1 MSETAAA
8 SAGGGHLRHR
18 LDLLRQR
25 LQGRP
30 DSEHEQALLR
40 IVIVTLAFAYFLT
53 FGWLSDFADLS
64 LIRGMALSAG
74 YLVLSAVYVGLI
86 IVRPGVSHARRVV
99 AMVTDMTMISAAMY
113 WGRESAT
120 FLYPIYLWVTFGNG
134 FRYGNRYLALSAGAS
149 VLGFLPLTF
158 TPFWRA
164 QPDLAYGLLAGLIV
178 LPAYVATLIHKVT
191 EAKAQAEQANRA
203 KSRFLAVM
211 SHELRTPLNAI
222 IGMSDLLQDTRLD
235 EEQRD
240 MTRTVASSGRALLS
254 LIDQILDF
262 SKIEAGKMAVDIVDF
277 DLHAELADLV
287 SFLRPQAERK
297 GLRLLV
303 HLDPAAPFLLR
314 GGRQHLRQILI
325 NLVAN
330 AVKFTEKGHVALRV
344 GLVQGPPARGES
356 RASLLRFEIVDT
368 GAGIPPE
375 AQKSI
380 FQSFTQADGATNRR
394 FGGTGLGLAIVRE
407 LAQLMGGEVGV
418 ESRPQQGSRFWVK
431 LPFESRPGTIADTV
445 VESAAAESGEPFQLT
460 LLSRDAALAHAM
472 RPILVQDGSTLVEAS
487 GLGELRRALTA
498 RRDAG
503 HRYHALLLDARALP
517 QAPAGFLEELKC
529 LLPDAELAP
538 VLLREFAAPPEETRE
553 LERDFLA
560 ILDLPVE
567 RAAMTS
573 AAHALRSFD
582 TARRDSLAEKARHS
596 AMTRPRRRL
605 SVLVAED
612 NPINRKVTA
621 RILDRAGHQCRLV
634 EDGDQ
639 ALDALE
645 LGRFDIVLMDVNM
658 PGASGLDVVKIYR
671 AAHLT
676 DAHLPIVAL
685 TADATMET
693 RRHCEEAGMD
703 AYITKPVEAARLLEV
718 IDELTSA
725 GAPAAAVAEIAS
737 HPRFQQADNEP
748 VVALQ
753 SLADLEAIDP
763 GGVFLEEVIDSFL
776 EETETTLGHLRGAV
790 ADRNLREL
798 RDYAHAMRSSAAH
811 VGARRIQKICGFF
824 CHAPRHE
831 VEQAMVEKTRQLVEE
846 FDRFRTAVRQ
856 HLSERTVARRPN

>member
-1 MSETAAA
+1 MSEGAAA
-8 SAGGGHLRHR
+8 GPATGRLRHR
-18 LDLLRQR
+18 LDLLRRR

-40 IVIVTLAFAYFLT
+40 IVLVIFAFVYFLT
-53 FGWLSDFADLS
+53 FGWLRHFADPS

-86 IVRPGVSHARRVV
+86 IVRPGVSPARRVV

-113 WGRESAT
+113 WGHESAT

-158 TPFWRA
+158 TPFWRV

-287 SFLRPQAERK
+287 SFLGPQAERK

-303 HLDPAAPFLLR
+303 HLDPVAPFLLR

-344 GLVQGPPARGES
+344 GLVPAEAAKGGLTS
-356 RASLLRFEIVDT
+356 MLRFEIIDT

-407 LAQLMGGEVGV
+407 LAHLMGGEVGV
-418 ESRPQQGSRFWVK
+418 ESRPQQGSRFWVT
-431 LPFESRPGTIADTV
+431 LPFETRLGTIADTLA
-445 VESAAAESGEPFQLT
+445 ESALTGNGEPFQLI
-460 LLSRDAALAHAM
+460 LLSRDGALTHAI
-472 RPILVQDGSTLVEAS
+472 RPVLAQGGSALVEAS
-487 GLGELRRALTA
+487 GLAELRRALSA

-503 HRYHALLLDARALP
+503 HRYHPLLLDARALP
-517 QAPAGFLEELKC
+517 QAPAGFLAELKR
-529 LLPDAELAP
+529 LLPDAEFAP
-538 VLLREFAAPPEETRE
+538 VLLREFAAAPEETRE
-553 LERDFLA
+553 LEREFLA
-560 ILDLPVE
+560 ILDLPIE
-567 RAAMTS
+567 REALAG

-582 TARRDSLAEKARHS
+582 TARRDTLAEKARHS

-612 NPINRKVTA
+612 NPVNRKVTA
-621 RILDRAGHQCRLV
+621 RILERAGHHCRLV

-671 AAHLT
+671 AAHLA

-693 RRHCEEAGMD
+693 RRQCEEAGMD
-703 AYITKPVEAARLLEV
+703 AYVTKPVEAARLLEV

-725 GAPAAAVAEIAS
+725 AAPVNAVAEIAS

-776 EETETTLGHLRGAV
+776 TETETTLGHLRGAV

-811 VGARRIQKICGFF
+811 VGARRIQKICGFL

-831 VEQAMVEKTRQLVEE
+831 VEQAATEKARQLVEE

-856 HLSERTVARRPN
+856 HLRERIAARRPN

>member
-1 MSETAAA
+1 
-8 SAGGGHLRHR
+8 
-18 LDLLRQR
+18 
-25 LQGRP
+25 
-30 DSEHEQALLR
+30 
-40 IVIVTLAFAYFLT
+40 
-53 FGWLSDFADLS
+53 
-64 LIRGMALSAG
+64 
-74 YLVLSAVYVGLI
+74 
-86 IVRPGVSHARRVV
+86 
-99 AMVTDMTMISAAMY
+99 MVTDMTMISAAMY

-287 SFLRPQAERK
+287 SFLGPQAERK

-303 HLDPAAPFLLR
+303 HLDPVAPFLLR

-344 GLVQGPPARGES
+344 GLVPAEAAKGGLTS
-356 RASLLRFEIVDT
+356 TLRFEIVDT

-407 LAQLMGGEVGV
+407 LAHLMGGEVGV
-418 ESRPQQGSRFWVK
+418 ESRPQQGSRFWVM
-431 LPFESRPGTIADTV
+431 LPFETRPGTIADTLA
-445 VESAAAESGEPFQLT
+445 ESALTANGEPFQLI
-460 LLSRDAALAHAM
+460 LLSRDGALTHAI
-472 RPILVQDGSTLVEAS
+472 RPVLAQGGSALVEAP
-487 GLGELRRALTA
+487 GLAELRRALSA

-503 HRYHALLLDARALP
+503 HRYHPLLLDARALP
-517 QAPAGFLEELKC
+517 QAPAGFLAELKR
-529 LLPDAELAP
+529 LLPDAEFAP
-538 VLLREFAAPPEETRE
+538 VLLREFAAAPEETRGAGTRVPRHPRSADRE
-553 LERDFLA
+553 GGAGRCG
-560 ILDLPVE
+560 PC
-567 RAAMTS
+567 AAQ
-573 AAHALRSFD
+573 LRYGAPRYPRREGAPFGDD
-582 TARRDSLAEKARHS
+582 TA
-596 AMTRPRRRL
+596 
-605 SVLVAED
+605 
-612 NPINRKVTA
+612 
-621 RILDRAGHQCRLV
+621 
-634 EDGDQ
+634 
-639 ALDALE
+639 
-645 LGRFDIVLMDVNM
+645 
-658 PGASGLDVVKIYR
+658 
-671 AAHLT
+671 
-676 DAHLPIVAL
+676 
-685 TADATMET
+685 
-693 RRHCEEAGMD
+693 
-703 AYITKPVEAARLLEV
+703 
-718 IDELTSA
+718 
-725 GAPAAAVAEIAS
+725 APAALGAGGRGQSGQPQGHGADPGTGRAPLPAGRGWRSGPRCLGARPLRHRADGCQHARRQRPGRGQDLSRGPSGRCASAHRGADRRRHHGDPPAMRRGGDGRLCHQARRGGPAARGHRRADEPRQRPANAVAEIAS

-776 EETETTLGHLRGAV
+776 AETETTLGHLRGAV

-831 VEQAMVEKTRQLVEE
+831 VEQAMVEKARQLVEE

-856 HLSERTVARRPN
+856 HLRERIAARRPN